1 MTTITP
7 IEPEAA
13 PEKSRALLEDFKRKR
28 GTIPGL
34 LKVLAHS
41 PAALQGYVS
50 LATAMAGSKLGPADR
65 ERIAISTAEA
75 NGCNYCLTAH
85 ARLGKAAGLSEPE
98 VEAARDGASG
108 EARAAALLAFSNRV
122 LERRG
127 KVDPSD
133 VEAMRRA
140 GFDEAEIVEAVI
152 VTVQNVLTNY
162 MNNVARTPSDFA
174 QVLTT
179 RRG

>member
-1 MTTITP
+1 MSTISLLQ
-7 IEPEAA
+7 PEAA
-13 PEKSRALLEDFKRKR
+13 PEKSRELLEDFKRKR

-41 PAALQGYVS
+41 PAALQGYIS
-50 LATAMAGSKLGPADR
+50 LATAMAGAKLAAIDR

-75 NGCNYCLTAH
+75 NGCGYCLTAH

-98 VEAARDGASG
+98 VEAARDGGSADG
-108 EARAAALLAFSNRV
+108 KAAALLAFSNRL

-127 KVDPSD
+127 KLDPSE
-133 VEAMRRA
+133 VEAMRGA
-140 GFDEAEIVEAVI
+140 GFSEAEIVEAVI